1 MHILSFA
8 HHIPEQQKVSRLHH
22 FFQSSLLF
30 SFLASDYL
38 INILLQYYTF
48 FLFYT
53 ILYQTLLYYTTL
65 HFYLYY
71 VLYYIRLYYISYYT
85 TLYYTLTMIFYTIE
99 MYRVYIIWFFSD
111 KRRTN
116 VYRRWTWAGTSC
128 VVKGQSVCWRLWRW
142 VVGPRK
148 TSAVYQVQDHLLFFF

>member
-99 MYRVYIIWFFSD
+99 MYRVYIIWFFRQAEN
-111 KRRTN
+111 KRIQEMN
-116 VYRRWTWAGTSC
+116 LSWNQLCGKGT
-128 VVKGQSVCWRLWRW
+128 
-142 VVGPRK
+142 VGVLK
-148 TSAVYQVQDHLLFFF
+148 ALEVSSGTKEN